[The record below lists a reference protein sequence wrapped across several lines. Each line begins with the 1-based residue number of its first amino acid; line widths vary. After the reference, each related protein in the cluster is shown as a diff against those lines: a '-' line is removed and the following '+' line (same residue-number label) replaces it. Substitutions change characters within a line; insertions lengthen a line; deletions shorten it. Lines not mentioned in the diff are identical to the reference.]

1 MLPFCCFDQ
10 QIYFT
15 VQIETP
21 NISYEIQ
28 RPYVDFLHFSQRL
41 QQLLPKDNMIPKL
54 RRDSISN
61 LLRNNEQKCHN
72 RQEDLTRF
80 TQALLLYLPQS
91 ILESEM
97 FLSFFS
103 DNTVF
108 PSPSKFKRVFSLKR
122 NSKPVADMQLSHLST
137 VNDSCM
143 TSNFQ
148 QSVISAT
155 SSRSSTST
163 SASAHSLDEEDEL
176 IKFKIVYDSQN
187 IVIIR
192 ISRCISFEALR
203 SIILQ
208 KFALLDILL
217 PEDLTLMSTGN
228 RCSASSVCA
237 ADLDPTTITLIS
249 TDQELQ
255 NMQLKWSCRQK
266 ITLRCITDAM

>member
-1 MLPFCCFDQ
+1 MLPYCRFDQ

-15 VQIETP
+15 VQVETS

-28 RPYVDFLHFSQRL
+28 RPYVDFLHFSRKL
-41 QQLLPKDNMIPKL
+41 QQLLPKNNKIPKL
-54 RRDSISN
+54 RRDHIAN
-61 LLRNNEQKCHN
+61 LLKNNEQKYYN
-72 RQEDLTRF
+72 RQEDLNRF
-80 TQALLLYLPQS
+80 VQALLLHLPQS
-91 ILESEM
+91 ILESDM
-97 FLSFFS
+97 FLGFFS
-103 DNTVF
+103 DMTEF
-108 PSPSKFKRVFSLKR
+108 PSPSKFKRVFSLGR
-122 NSKPVADMQLSHLST
+122 NPKPVTDMQLSHFST

-143 TSNFQ
+143 RSNFQ
-148 QSVISAT
+148 QSVISTA

-163 SASAHSLDEEDEL
+163 FASAHSLDEEDEL
-176 IKFKIVYDSQN
+176 IRFKIVYDSQN

-192 ISRCISFEALR
+192 VSRFISFETLR

-208 KFALLDILL
+208 KFALLEIQL
-217 PEDLTLMSTGN
+217 PESLTLMSTGN

-249 TDQELQ
+249 TDEELQ